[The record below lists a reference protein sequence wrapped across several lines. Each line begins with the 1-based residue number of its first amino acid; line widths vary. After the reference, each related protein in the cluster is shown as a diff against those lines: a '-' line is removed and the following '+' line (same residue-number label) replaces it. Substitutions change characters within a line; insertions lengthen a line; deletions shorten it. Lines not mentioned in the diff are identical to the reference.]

1 MYQGKYNC
9 VVNAKC
15 PFFKSDSVKGI
26 RCEGM
31 SGTNGIR
38 VLFDSEEEKNRYE
51 EEYCLKYP
59 NRCKHAEMMEKEY

>member
-15 PFFKSDSVKGI
+15 PFFRSDSVKGI

-31 SGTNGIR
+31 PDTKGIR

-59 NRCKHAEMMEKEY
+59 NRCKHAEVMEKEY